1 MVEKKNRV
9 LIGGDMMSEDEI
21 PESTP
26 ESTSK
31 QIPESTPKP
40 FRVEVLEKMSTLIA
54 AAFGFVA
61 AFAWNETFKV
71 VLLGG
76 IAGADKPIVL
86 IGYSLF
92 VTLLAV
98 LLTIAVARAAAK
110 AKKSFL

>member
-1 MVEKKNRV
+1 
-9 LIGGDMMSEDEI
+9 MSEDEI
-21 PESTP
+21 PEPTTDP
-26 ESTSK
+26 
-31 QIPESTPKP
+31 TPKRTP
-40 FRVEVLEKMSTLIA
+40 APQPLKIEILDKMSTLIA

-71 VLLGG
+71 LLLSGLT
-76 IAGADKPIVL
+76 DTDTPIVL

-110 AKKSFL
+110 ARRSLQ